1 MTKKPDPPY
10 VKDGYHKH
18 GILSL
23 RASSQWRHWLHL
35 RSAELQITQSEMIDV
50 MAEEYAKKHDLPV
63 PPRRWPPE
71 TL

>member
-1 MTKKPDPPY
+1 MTSKPDPEY
-10 VKDGYHKH
+10 VKHGYHKH
-18 GILSL
+18 GILSI

-35 RSAELQITQSEMIDV
+35 RSAELQISQAEMIDL
-50 MAEEYAKKHDLPV
+50 MAEEYARKHDLPL